1 MASTANKRQLKVEVV
16 AYKRQRILEEGSR
29 LFFTRGYEAST
40 LDMLADRLHVTKPF
54 LYSYYRSKGEILSAI
69 CETGIRETLEAMEAA
84 RETPASPR
92 DMLAKM
98 VAGSARV
105 VIERQEYIVVYQRE
119 MKNLER
125 DDARRILNLRRDFDH
140 LIANVVEDGE
150 SRSQFKVADPGLAA
164 VWIGGLLSWIP
175 NWYVPGGSRSA
186 DEVVDHVVDASM
198 RLVGAQLLPPPATAP
213 AI

>member
-29 LFFTRGYEAST
+29 LFFSRGYESST

-54 LYSYYRSKGEILSAI
+54 LYSYYRNKGEILSAI

-84 RETPASPR
+84 RDTSASPR
-92 DMLAKM
+92 DMLAMM

-119 MKNLER
+119 TKNLARE
-125 DDARRILNLRRDFDH
+125 DARRILNLRRDFDH

-150 SRSQFKVADPGLAA
+150 HRGQFKVADPGLAA
-164 VWIGGLLSWIP
+164 VWIGALLTWIP

-186 DEVVDHVVDASM
+186 DEVVEHVVDASM
-198 RLVGAQLLPPPATAP
+198 RLVGA
-213 AI
+213 IE

>member
-1 MASTANKRQLKVEVV
+1 MASAANKRQLKVEVV

-54 LYSYYRSKGEILSAI
+54 LYSYYRNKGEILSAI
-69 CETGIRETLEAMEAA
+69 CETGIRETLEAMEAV
-84 RETPASPR
+84 RDTSASPR
-92 DMLAKM
+92 DMLAMM

-119 MKNLER
+119 MKNLARE
-125 DDARRILNLRRDFDH
+125 DARRILNLRRDFDH

-150 SRSQFKVADPGLAA
+150 HRGQFKVADPGLAA
-164 VWIGGLLSWIP
+164 VWIGGLLTWIP

-198 RLVGAQLLPPPATAP
+198 RLVGAAD
-213 AI
+213 

>member
-1 MASTANKRQLKVEVV
+1 MASAANKRQLKVEVV

-54 LYSYYRSKGEILSAI
+54 LYSYYRNKGEILSAI

-84 RETPASPR
+84 RDTSASPR
-92 DMLAKM
+92 DMLAMM

-119 MKNLER
+119 MKNLARE
-125 DDARRILNLRRDFDH
+125 DARRILNLRRDFDH

-150 SRSQFKVADPGLAA
+150 HRGQFKVADPGLAA
-164 VWIGGLLSWIP
+164 VWIGGLLTWIP

-198 RLVGAQLLPPPATAP
+198 RLVGAAD
-213 AI
+213 

>member
-29 LFFTRGYEAST
+29 LFFSRGYESST

-54 LYSYYRSKGEILSAI
+54 LYSYYRNKGEILSAI

-84 RETPASPR
+84 RDTSASPR
-92 DMLAKM
+92 DMLAMM

-119 MKNLER
+119 MKNLARE
-125 DDARRILNLRRDFDH
+125 DARRILNLRRDFDH

-150 SRSQFKVADPGLAA
+150 HRGQFKVADPGLAA
-164 VWIGGLLSWIP
+164 VWIGALLTWIP

-198 RLVGAQLLPPPATAP
+198 RLVGASD
-213 AI
+213 

>member
-1 MASTANKRQLKVEVV
+1 MVKRQLKVEVV

-29 LFFTRGYEAST
+29 LFFTQGYEAST
-40 LDMLADRLHVTKPF
+40 LDMLADKLHVTKPF
-54 LYSYYRSKGEILSAI
+54 LYSYYRNKGEILSAI
-69 CETGIRETLEAMEAA
+69 CETGIRETLEAIEAG

-92 DMLAKM
+92 EMLARM

-119 MKNLER
+119 MKNLAR

-140 LIANVVEDGE
+140 LIASVVEDGE
-150 SRSQFKVADPGLAA
+150 GRGQFKVADPGLAA

-175 NWYVPGGSRSA
+175 NWYVRGGSHSE
-186 DEVVDHVVDASM
+186 DEVIDHVVDASL
-198 RLVGAQLLPPPATAP
+198 RLVGAQMSPAP
-213 AI
+213 AAAG

>member
-1 MASTANKRQLKVEVV
+1 MASTASKRQLKVEVV

-29 LFFTRGYEAST
+29 LFFSRGYESST

-54 LYSYYRSKGEILSAI
+54 LYSYYRNKGEILSAI

-84 RETPASPR
+84 RDTSASPR
-92 DMLAKM
+92 DMLAMM

-119 MKNLER
+119 TKNLARE
-125 DDARRILNLRRDFDH
+125 DARRILNLRRDFDH

-150 SRSQFKVADPGLAA
+150 HRGQFKVADPGLAA
-164 VWIGGLLSWIP
+164 VWIGALLTWIP

-198 RLVGAQLLPPPATAP
+198 RLVGASD
-213 AI
+213 

>member
-29 LFFTRGYEAST
+29 LFFSRGYESST

-54 LYSYYRSKGEILSAI
+54 LYSYYRNKGEILSAI

-84 RETPASPR
+84 RDTSASPR
-92 DMLAKM
+92 DMLAMM

-119 MKNLER
+119 TKNLARE
-125 DDARRILNLRRDFDH
+125 DARRILNLRRDFDH

-150 SRSQFKVADPGLAA
+150 HRGQFKVADPGLAA
-164 VWIGGLLSWIP
+164 VWIGALLTWIP

-198 RLVGAQLLPPPATAP
+198 RLVGA
-213 AI
+213 ID

>member
-1 MASTANKRQLKVEVV
+1 MASAANKRQLKVEVV

-54 LYSYYRSKGEILSAI
+54 LYSYYRNKGEILSAI
-69 CETGIRETLEAMEAA
+69 CETGIRESLEAMEAA
-84 RETPASPR
+84 RDTSASPR
-92 DMLAKM
+92 DMLAMM

-119 MKNLER
+119 MKNLARE
-125 DDARRILNLRRDFDH
+125 DARRILNLRRDFDH

-150 SRSQFKVADPGLAA
+150 HRGQFKVADPGLAA

-175 NWYVPGGSRSA
+175 KWYVPGGSRSA
-186 DEVVDHVVDASM
+186 DEVVDHVVNASM
-198 RLVGAQLLPPPATAP
+198 RLVGAAG
-213 AI
+213 

>member
-1 MASTANKRQLKVEVV
+1 MASAANKRQLKVEVV

-54 LYSYYRSKGEILSAI
+54 LYSYYRNKGEILSAI

-84 RETPASPR
+84 RDTSASPR
-92 DMLAKM
+92 DMLAMM

-119 MKNLER
+119 MKNLARE
-125 DDARRILNLRRDFDH
+125 DARRILNLRRNFDH

-150 SRSQFKVADPGLAA
+150 HRGQFKVADPGLAA
-164 VWIGGLLSWIP
+164 VWIGGLLTWIP

-198 RLVGAQLLPPPATAP
+198 RLVGAAD
-213 AI
+213 

>member
-29 LFFTRGYEAST
+29 LFFSRGYESST

-54 LYSYYRSKGEILSAI
+54 LYSYYRNKGEILSAI

-84 RETPASPR
+84 RDTSASPR
-92 DMLAKM
+92 DMLAMM

-119 MKNLER
+119 TKNLARE
-125 DDARRILNLRRDFDH
+125 DARRILNLRRDFDH

-150 SRSQFKVADPGLAA
+150 HRGQFKVADPGLAA
-164 VWIGGLLSWIP
+164 VWIGALLTWIP
-175 NWYVPGGSRSA
+175 NWYVAGGSRSA
-186 DEVVDHVVDASM
+186 DEVVEHVVDASM
-198 RLVGAQLLPPPATAP
+198 RLVGA
-213 AI
+213 IE

>member
-29 LFFTRGYEAST
+29 LFFSRGYESST

-54 LYSYYRSKGEILSAI
+54 LYSYYRNKGEILSAI

-84 RETPASPR
+84 RDTSASPR
-92 DMLAKM
+92 DMLAMM

-119 MKNLER
+119 TKNLARE
-125 DDARRILNLRRDFDH
+125 DARRILNLRRDFDH

-150 SRSQFKVADPGLAA
+150 HRGQFKVADPGLAA
-164 VWIGGLLSWIP
+164 VWIGALLTWIP

-198 RLVGAQLLPPPATAP
+198 RLVGASD
-213 AI
+213 

>member
-1 MASTANKRQLKVEVV
+1 MASAANKRQLKVEVV

-54 LYSYYRSKGEILSAI
+54 LYSYYRNKGEILSAI
-69 CETGIRETLEAMEAA
+69 CETGIRESLEAMEAA
-84 RETPASPR
+84 RDTSASPR
-92 DMLAKM
+92 DMLAMM

-119 MKNLER
+119 MKNLARE
-125 DDARRILNLRRDFDH
+125 DARRILNLRRDFDH

-150 SRSQFKVADPGLAA
+150 HRGQFKVADPGLAA

-175 NWYVPGGSRSA
+175 KWYGPGGSRSA
-186 DEVVDHVVDASM
+186 DEVVEHVVNASM
-198 RLVGAQLLPPPATAP
+198 RLVGAAG
-213 AI
+213 

>member
-1 MASTANKRQLKVEVV
+1 MASTASKRQLKVEVV

-29 LFFTRGYEAST
+29 LFFSRGYESST

-54 LYSYYRSKGEILSAI
+54 LYSYYRNKGEILSAI

-84 RETPASPR
+84 RDTSASPR
-92 DMLAKM
+92 DMLAMM

-119 MKNLER
+119 TKNLARE
-125 DDARRILNLRRDFDH
+125 DARRILNLRRDFDH

-150 SRSQFKVADPGLAA
+150 HRGQFKVADPGLAA
-164 VWIGGLLSWIP
+164 VWIGALLTWIP

-198 RLVGAQLLPPPATAP
+198 RLVGATY
-213 AI
+213 

>member
-1 MASTANKRQLKVEVV
+1 MASTASKRQLKVEVV

-29 LFFTRGYEAST
+29 LFFSRGYESST

-54 LYSYYRSKGEILSAI
+54 LYSYYRNKGEILSAI

-84 RETPASPR
+84 RDTSSSPR
-92 DMLAKM
+92 DMLAMM

-119 MKNLER
+119 TKNLARE
-125 DDARRILNLRRDFDH
+125 DARRILNLRRDFDH

-150 SRSQFKVADPGLAA
+150 HRGQFKVADPGLAA
-164 VWIGGLLSWIP
+164 VWIGALLTWIP

-198 RLVGAQLLPPPATAP
+198 RLVGATD
-213 AI
+213 

>member
-1 MASTANKRQLKVEVV
+1 MASTASKRQLKVEVV

-29 LFFTRGYEAST
+29 LFFSRGYESST

-54 LYSYYRSKGEILSAI
+54 LYSYYRNKGEILSAI

-84 RETPASPR
+84 RDTSASPR
-92 DMLAKM
+92 DMLAMM

-119 MKNLER
+119 TKNLARE
-125 DDARRILNLRRDFDH
+125 DARRILNLRRDFDH

-150 SRSQFKVADPGLAA
+150 HRGQFKVADPGLAA
-164 VWIGGLLSWIP
+164 VWIGALLTWIP

-186 DEVVDHVVDASM
+186 DEVVEHVVDASM
-198 RLVGAQLLPPPATAP
+198 RLVGATY
-213 AI
+213 

>member
-1 MASTANKRQLKVEVV
+1 MASAANKRQLKVEVV

-54 LYSYYRSKGEILSAI
+54 LYSYYRNKGEILSAI
-69 CETGIRETLEAMEAA
+69 CETGIRETLEAMEAV
-84 RETPASPR
+84 RDTSASPR
-92 DMLAKM
+92 DMLAMM

-119 MKNLER
+119 MKNLARE
-125 DDARRILNLRRDFDH
+125 DARRILNLRRNFDH

-150 SRSQFKVADPGLAA
+150 HRGQFKVADPGLAA
-164 VWIGGLLSWIP
+164 VWIGGLLTWIP

-198 RLVGAQLLPPPATAP
+198 RLVGAAD
-213 AI
+213 

>member
-29 LFFTRGYEAST
+29 LFFSRGYESST

-54 LYSYYRSKGEILSAI
+54 LYSYYRNKGEILSAI

-84 RETPASPR
+84 RDTSASPR
-92 DMLAKM
+92 DMLAMM

-119 MKNLER
+119 MKNLARE
-125 DDARRILNLRRDFDH
+125 DARRILNLRRDFDH

-150 SRSQFKVADPGLAA
+150 HRGQFKVADPGLAA
-164 VWIGGLLSWIP
+164 VWIGALLTWIP

-198 RLVGAQLLPPPATAP
+198 RLVGA
-213 AI
+213 ID

>member
-1 MASTANKRQLKVEVV
+1 MASAANKRQLKVEVV

-29 LFFTRGYEAST
+29 LFFARGYEAST

-54 LYSYYRSKGEILSAI
+54 LYSYYRNKGEILSAI
-69 CETGIRETLEAMEAA
+69 CETGIRESLEAMEAA
-84 RETPASPR
+84 RDTSASPR
-92 DMLAKM
+92 DMLAMM

-119 MKNLER
+119 MKNLVR

-150 SRSQFKVADPGLAA
+150 HRGQFKVADPGLAA

-186 DEVVDHVVDASM
+186 DEVVDHVVNASM
-198 RLVGAQLLPPPATAP
+198 RLVGAAG
-213 AI
+213 

>member
-1 MASTANKRQLKVEVV
+1 MASTASKRQLKVEVV

-29 LFFTRGYEAST
+29 LFFSRGYESST

-54 LYSYYRSKGEILSAI
+54 LYSYYRNKGEILSAI

-84 RETPASPR
+84 RDTSASPR
-92 DMLAKM
+92 DMLAMM

-119 MKNLER
+119 TKNLARE
-125 DDARRILNLRRDFDH
+125 DARRILNLRRDFDH

-150 SRSQFKVADPGLAA
+150 HRGQFKVADPGLAA
-164 VWIGGLLSWIP
+164 VWIGALLTWIP

-198 RLVGAQLLPPPATAP
+198 RLVGATD
-213 AI
+213 

>member
-1 MASTANKRQLKVEVV
+1 MASTASKRQLKVEVV

-29 LFFTRGYEAST
+29 LFFSRGYESST

-54 LYSYYRSKGEILSAI
+54 LYSYYRNKGEILSAI

-84 RETPASPR
+84 RDTSASPR
-92 DMLAKM
+92 DMLAMM

-119 MKNLER
+119 TKNLARE
-125 DDARRILNLRRDFDH
+125 DARRILNLRRDFDH

-150 SRSQFKVADPGLAA
+150 HRGQFKVADPGLAA
-164 VWIGGLLSWIP
+164 VWIGALLTWIP

-186 DEVVDHVVDASM
+186 DEVVEHVVDASM
-198 RLVGAQLLPPPATAP
+198 RLVGATD
-213 AI
+213 

>member
-1 MASTANKRQLKVEVV
+1 MASAANKRQLKVEVV

-54 LYSYYRSKGEILSAI
+54 LYSYYRNKGEILSAI
-69 CETGIRETLEAMEAA
+69 CETGIRESLEAMEAA
-84 RETPASPR
+84 RDTSASPR
-92 DMLAKM
+92 DMLAMM

-119 MKNLER
+119 MKNLVR

-150 SRSQFKVADPGLAA
+150 HRGQFKVADPGLAA

-198 RLVGAQLLPPPATAP
+198 RLVGAAD
-213 AI
+213 

>member
-1 MASTANKRQLKVEVV
+1 MASAASKRQLKVEVV

-29 LFFTRGYEAST
+29 LFFSRGYESST

-54 LYSYYRSKGEILSAI
+54 LYSYYRNKGEILSAI

-84 RETPASPR
+84 RDTSASPR
-92 DMLAKM
+92 DMLAMM

-119 MKNLER
+119 TKNLARE
-125 DDARRILNLRRDFDH
+125 DARRILNLRRDFDH

-150 SRSQFKVADPGLAA
+150 HRGQFKVADPGLAA
-164 VWIGGLLSWIP
+164 VWIGALLTWIP

-198 RLVGAQLLPPPATAP
+198 RLVGATD
-213 AI
+213 

>member
-1 MASTANKRQLKVEVV
+1 MASTASKRQLKVEVV

-29 LFFTRGYEAST
+29 LFFSRGYESST

-54 LYSYYRSKGEILSAI
+54 LYSYYRNKGEILSAI

-84 RETPASPR
+84 RDTSASPR
-92 DMLAKM
+92 DMLAMM

-119 MKNLER
+119 TKNLARE
-125 DDARRILNLRRDFDH
+125 DARRILNLRRDFDH

-150 SRSQFKVADPGLAA
+150 HRGQFKVAGPGLAA
-164 VWIGGLLSWIP
+164 VWIGALLTWIP

-198 RLVGAQLLPPPATAP
+198 RLVGA
-213 AI
+213 ID

>member
-29 LFFTRGYEAST
+29 LFFSRGYESST

-54 LYSYYRSKGEILSAI
+54 LYSYYRNKGEILSAI
-69 CETGIRETLEAMEAA
+69 CETGIRETLEAVEAA
-84 RETPASPR
+84 RDTSASPR
-92 DMLAKM
+92 DMLAMM

-119 MKNLER
+119 TKNLARE
-125 DDARRILNLRRDFDH
+125 DARRILNLRRDFDH

-150 SRSQFKVADPGLAA
+150 HRGQFKVADPGLAA
-164 VWIGGLLSWIP
+164 VWIGALLTWIP

-198 RLVGAQLLPPPATAP
+198 RLVGATD
-213 AI
+213 

>member
-29 LFFTRGYEAST
+29 LFFSRGYESST

-54 LYSYYRSKGEILSAI
+54 LYSYYRNKGEILSAI

-84 RETPASPR
+84 RDTSASPR
-92 DMLAKM
+92 DMLAMM

-119 MKNLER
+119 TKNLARE
-125 DDARRILNLRRDFDH
+125 DARRILNLRRDFDH

-150 SRSQFKVADPGLAA
+150 HRGQFKVADPGLAA
-164 VWIGGLLSWIP
+164 VWIGALLTWIP

-198 RLVGAQLLPPPATAP
+198 RLVGATD
-213 AI
+213 

>member
-1 MASTANKRQLKVEVV
+1 MASPANKRELKVEVV

-84 RETPASPR
+84 RESPASPR
-92 DMLAKM
+92 DMLAMM

-119 MKNLER
+119 MKNLAR

-150 SRSQFKVADPGLAA
+150 RRDQFKVADPSLAA

-175 NWYVPGGSRSA
+175 NWYVPGGSRSS

-198 RLVGAQLLPPPATAP
+198 RLVGAN
-213 AI
+213 